1 MSEEKKVNRP
11 ICLEMRDAKAEIVQS
26 VNGAMQKRGLPCF
39 ILRGILEEVL
49 NSVKEIERN
58 EITAAEENYQNALK
72 ESEEKK

>member
-11 ICLEMRDAKAEIVQS
+11 LCLEMRDAKAEIVQS
-26 VNGAMQKRGLPCF
+26 VNSAMQKRGLPCF

-58 EITAAEENYQNALK
+58 ELSAAEESYQNALK